1 MDQIITTS
9 ETIIAHGNDTWENLG
24 NVTLYK
30 FVGYWG
36 VKEVAGK
43 GILLFKMVPG
53 LGKRFKVI
61 HKDVVYSLEKNTTN
75 RQSSYNAYIAELDCY
90 LNVEGFE

>member
-24 NVTLYK
+24 NITLYK

-36 VKEVAGK
+36 DKEVAGS

-61 HKDVVYSLEKNTTN
+61 YNDAVYSLEKNNTK
-75 RQSSYNAYIAELDCY
+75 RHSSYNAYIAELGCY

>member
-36 VKEVAGK
+36 VKEVVGS

-53 LGKRFKVI
+53 LGKRFKI
-61 HKDVVYSLEKNTTN
+61 IFKDKVYSLEKNTKT
-75 RQSSYNAYIAELDCY
+75 RQSTYNAYIAELDCY